1 MFTPIWGYDP
11 IWLYN
16 VSQMGWFNHQLE
28 RNDHWARNV
37 LRMFPLFGV
46 SFQKGINPIQSYRI
60 RMGFL
65 VYQWNSRAGGVWIL
79 RLLCV
84 FCCWNDLLIDTPK
97 KNSNIEPNKI
107 RISKKDF
114 SFSKGLFSGSMLTG
128 VYLEVSVTLPADS
141 NLRSFHSP
149 PFGDVVN
156 ACKTSSYVTM
166 VQQRNPPFCS
176 KQNCKTYPPKN

>member
-1 MFTPIWGYDP
+1 
-11 IWLYN
+11 
-16 VSQMGWFNHQLE
+16 
-28 RNDHWARNV
+28 
-37 LRMFPLFGV
+37 MFPLFGV
-46 SFQKGINPIQSYRI
+46 SFQKGINPIQSYWI

-65 VYQWNSRAGGVWIL
+65 VYQLNPRAGGVWIL
-79 RLLCV
+79 WRLSLFFHVFFVVGMICV
-84 FCCWNDLLIDTPK
+84 SWYAPEIQTSNPTKSGFPK
-97 KNSNIEPNKI
+97 RVSPFPK
-107 RISKKDF
+107 
-114 SFSKGLFSGSMLTG
+114 GSMLTG
-128 VYLEVSVTLPADS
+128 VYLEVSVALPSDS